1 MAKFLTIYFN
11 ILESLLHQIK
21 GKRLFLRDFKK
32 TALILK
38 DQKIDYTH
46 LINHVN
52 SFSTL
57 LPNNNL
63 SKVAIFSENRFEW
76 VYAFYSV
83 WIKKAIAVPI
93 DFMSSAEDVA
103 FILNDCKPEV
113 IFYSNGTKEVCEKA
127 IGQLNHKI
135 EKINLDEIKIE
146 ESNVNATFPDPDPNE
161 TAVIIYTS
169 GTTGSPKGVML
180 SYDNLLVNIEAVTN
194 DVNIYKE
201 EDKVMVL
208 LPLHHIFP
216 LMGTMVIPLSVGG
229 TIVFSPSMASEDIMT
244 TLQHGITIIIGV
256 PRLYNLIRKGI
267 RDKINKSGIAKLLFR
282 IAEKKNSLTFS
293 RKIFGSVQRK
303 FGGKIKYMVCGGA
316 ALDKDVCK
324 DYMTLGFEILEG
336 FGMTECA
343 PMITFTRPGRVLP
356 GSAGEPLKTNEVKV
370 IDGEIVNRGRNVMQG
385 YYNRPEETA
394 AILKDGW
401 LYTGDL
407 GHLENNRIFITG
419 RKKEIIVLSNGKNI
433 NPEEI
438 ENKIQSMTDVI
449 TEIGVFEKQ
458 DMLHAVIYPDYQK
471 AKQLGIDDVEEMI
484 KWQVI
489 DKYNQSV
496 TPYKKVMKF
505 SLVKEPLPRTRLLKL
520 KRFLL
525 PQLEQISK
533 EKLENVTEPTFQ
545 EYTLLKEF
553 LQQQKETT
561 IHPSDHLEI
570 DLGLD
575 SLDKVNLGVYLESN
589 FGVKLSEAELVGFS
603 NVVKLAENIRDK
615 KTKLSVE
622 AIDWGKIFREK
633 LDLDLPKSWFTHNI
647 MKNGAKVFLKL
658 YFRIK
663 GEGLENLPEGP
674 FILAP
679 NHQSFFDGLFVA
691 VFLKNK
697 LMKQTYFYAKEKHVK
712 NSFLKLLAAKNNV
725 IVMDLS
731 DLKTSLQKMAEVL
744 KRGKNI
750 IIFPEGTRTQT
761 GEIGDFK
768 KTFAI
773 LSRELNVPIVPVAIS
788 GAYDALPRGT
798 HFPKPWKKIN
808 VNFLKPILPENHSYD
823 SLKDIVQSKVTEQLK
838 K

>member
-1 MAKFLTIYFN
+1 M
-11 ILESLLHQIK
+11 
-21 GKRLFLRDFKK
+21 
-32 TALILK
+32 ILK
-38 DQKIDYTH
+38 DQKIEYNQ
-46 LINHVN
+46 LIKNIN

-57 LPNNNL
+57 LPTANL
-63 SKVAIFSENRFEW
+63 TKVAIFSENRFEW

-83 WIKKAIAVPI
+83 WMKKAIAVPI
-93 DFMSSAEDVA
+93 DYLSSVEDVA

-113 IFYSNGTKEVCEKA
+113 IFYSNQTKEICEKA
-127 IGQLNHKI
+127 VEQLNHKI

-146 ESNVNATFPDPDPNE
+146 ESKVNSTFPEPNPND

-180 SYDNLLVNIEAVTN
+180 SYDNLLVNIEAVTT
-194 DVNIYKE
+194 DVNIYTN
-201 EDKVMVL
+201 DDRVMVL

-216 LMGTMVIPLSVGG
+216 LMGTLIIPLSVGG
-229 TIVFSPSMASEDIMT
+229 TIVFSPSMASEDIMA
-244 TLQHGITIIIGV
+244 TLQHGITVIIGV

-267 RDKINKSGIAKLLFR
+267 RDKINKSGIAKLLFK
-282 IAEKKNSLTFS
+282 IAEKKNSLSFS
-293 RKIFGSVQRK
+293 RKIFGSVQKK
-303 FGGKIKYMVCGGA
+303 FGGKIKYMVSGGA
-316 ALDKDVCK
+316 ALDKEVAK
-324 DYMTLGFEILEG
+324 DYLTLGFEILEG

-343 PMITFTRPGRVLP
+343 PMITFTHPGNVLP
-356 GSAGEPLKTNEVKV
+356 GSAGQPLKTNEVKI
-370 IDGEIVNRGRNVMQG
+370 IDGEIVNQGRNVMQG

-407 GHLENNRIFITG
+407 GYLDDNNRIFITG

-438 ENKIQSMTDVI
+438 ENKILSMSEVI
-449 TEIGVFEKQ
+449 TEIGVFEKA
-458 DMLHAVIYPDYQK
+458 DMLHAVIYSDYQK
-471 AKQLGIDDVEEMI
+471 AKQLGIDNVEEML

-489 DKYNQSV
+489 DKYNQTV

-505 SLVKEPLPRTRLLKL
+505 SLIKESLPRTRLLKL

-525 PQLEQISK
+525 PKLEIISK
-533 EKLENVTEPTFQ
+533 EKSEAMTEPEFQ
-545 EYTLLKEF
+545 EYALIKDF

-561 IHPSDHLEI
+561 VHPSDHLEI
-570 DLGLD
+570 DLALD

-589 FGVKLSEAELVGFS
+589 FGVKLTDAELVGFP
-603 NVVKLAENIRDK
+603 NIVKLAENIRDK

-622 AIDWGKIFREK
+622 AIDWNKIFKEH
-633 LDLDLPKSWFTHNI
+633 LDLELPKSWFTHNL

-658 YFRIK
+658 YFRLK
-663 GEGLENLPEGP
+663 GEGLENIPDGP

-712 NSFLKLLAAKNNV
+712 NKLLKFTAAKSNV
-725 IVMDLS
+725 IVMDLT

-798 HFPKPWKKIN
+798 HFPRPWKKIS
-808 VNFLKPILPENHSYD
+808 VKFLKPIMPENHSYD
-823 SLKDIVQSKVTEQLK
+823 SLKNAVFEKVEAQLNRK
-838 K
+838 

>member
-1 MAKFLTIYFN
+1 M
-11 ILESLLHQIK
+11 
-21 GKRLFLRDFKK
+21 
-32 TALILK
+32 ILK
-38 DQKIDYTH
+38 DQKIDYNH
-46 LINHVN
+46 LINNVN
-52 SFSTL
+52 AFSKL
-57 LPNNNL
+57 FAFENL

-83 WIKKAIAVPI
+83 WTKKAVAVPI
-93 DFMSSAEDVA
+93 DFMSSAEDVS
-103 FILNDCKPEV
+103 FILNDCRPEV
-113 IFYSNGTKEVCEKA
+113 IFYSNGTKEVCENA
-127 IGQLNHKI
+127 TGQLNYQI
-135 EKINLDEIKIE
+135 VKINLDEIKIK
-146 ESNVNATFPDPDPNE
+146 ESNDNAAFPEPDPNE

-169 GTTGSPKGVML
+169 GTTGLPKGVML
-180 SYDNLLVNIEAVTN
+180 SYDNLLVNIEAVTS
-194 DVNIYKE
+194 DVNIYTKE
-201 EDKVMVL
+201 DRVMIL

-216 LMGTMVIPLSVGG
+216 LVGTMVAPLSVGG
-229 TIVFSPSMASEDIMT
+229 TIVFSPSMASEDIMA

-267 RDKINKSGIAKLLFR
+267 RDKINKSGMAKLLFR

-303 FGGKIKYMVCGGA
+303 FGGKIKYMVSGGA
-316 ALDKDVCK
+316 ALDKEVAK
-324 DYMTLGFEILEG
+324 DYLTLGFEILEG

-343 PMITFTRPGRVLP
+343 PMITFTRPGKVLP
-356 GSAGEPLKTNEVKV
+356 GSAGQPLKTNEVKV

-385 YYNRPEETA
+385 YYNRPEETS
-394 AILKDGW
+394 AILKDDW

-407 GHLENNRIFITG
+407 GYLDDDNRIFITG

-438 ENKIQSMTDVI
+438 ENKIIKLTEVI
-449 TEIGVFEKQ
+449 TEIGVFEKS

-471 AKQLGIDDVEEMI
+471 AKLLGIENVEEML

-525 PQLEQISK
+525 PQLELISK
-533 EKLENVTEPTFQ
+533 EKLESIIEPAFQ
-545 EYTLLKEF
+545 EYTLIKEF

-561 IHPSDHLEI
+561 VHPSDHLEI
-570 DLGLD
+570 DLALD

-589 FGVKLSEAELVGFS
+589 FGVKLTEPELIGFP

-622 AIDWGKIFREK
+622 AIDWGKIFKEQ

-658 YFRIK
+658 YFRLK
-663 GEGLENLPEGP
+663 GEGLENLPEAP

-697 LMKQTYFYAKEKHVK
+697 LMKQTFFYAKEKHVK
-712 NSFLKLLAAKNNV
+712 NKLLKFIAAKNNV
-725 IVMDLS
+725 IVMDLT

-744 KRGKNI
+744 KRGRNI
-750 IIFPEGTRTQT
+750 IIFPEGTRTQN
-761 GEIGDFK
+761 GKIGDFK

-773 LSRELNVPIVPVAIS
+773 LSRELNVPVVPVAID
-788 GAYDALPRGT
+788 GAYDAFPRGT
-798 HFPKPWKKIN
+798 VFPKPWKKIN
-808 VNFLKPILPENHSYD
+808 VKFLKPIMPENHSYD
-823 SLKDIVQSKVTEQLK
+823 SFKGNCAN
-838 K
+838 

>member
-1 MAKFLTIYFN
+1 MFLKDHN
-11 ILESLLHQIK
+11 
-21 GKRLFLRDFKK
+21 K
-32 TALILK
+32 TAMILK
-38 DQKIDYTH
+38 DQKVDYNE
-46 LINHVN
+46 LISKVN
-52 SFSTL
+52 SYSNL
-57 LPNNNL
+57 LPDKNL
-63 SKVAIFSENRFEW
+63 SKAAIFCENRFEW

-83 WIKKAIAVPI
+83 WMKQAVAVPI
-93 DFMSSAEDVA
+93 DFMSSADDVA

-113 IFYSNGTKEVCEKA
+113 IYYSNGTKEVLEKA
-127 IGQLNHKI
+127 IELLNHNI
-135 EKINLDEIKIE
+135 QKINLDEVKIKD
-146 ESNVNATFPDPDPNE
+146 SNNTVLFPEPDPNQ

-194 DVNIYKE
+194 DVNIYTS
-201 EDKVMVL
+201 EDRLMVL

-216 LMGTMVIPLSVGG
+216 LMGTMIIPLSVGG
-229 TIVFSPSMASEDIMT
+229 TIVFSPSMASEDIMA
-244 TLQHGITIIIGV
+244 TLQQGITIIIGV

-267 RDKINKSGIAKLLFR
+267 RDKINKSGVARLLFR

-303 FGGKIKYMVCGGA
+303 FGGKIKYMVSGGA
-316 ALDKDVCK
+316 ALDKDVAK
-324 DYMTLGFEILEG
+324 DYLTLGFEILEG

-343 PMITFTRPGRVLP
+343 PMITFTRPGKVLP
-356 GSAGEPLKTNEVKV
+356 GSAGQPLKVNEVKV

-385 YYNRPEETA
+385 YYNRPEETN

-407 GHLENNRIFITG
+407 GYLDEEDRIFITG

-438 ENKIQSMTDVI
+438 ENKILSMTEVI
-449 TEIGVFEKQ
+449 TEIGVFEKA

-471 AKQLGIDDVEEMI
+471 AKQLGIDNVEEMI
-484 KWQVI
+484 KWEVI
-489 DKYNQSV
+489 DRYNQSV

-505 SLVKEPLPRTRLLKL
+505 SLTKEPLPRTRLLKL

-533 EKLENVTEPTFQ
+533 EKVESITEPNFQ
-545 EYTLLKEF
+545 EYILIKEF

-561 IHPSDHLEI
+561 VHPSDHLEI

-589 FGVKLSEAELVGFS
+589 FGIKYTEADLVGFS
-603 NVVKLAENIRDK
+603 NVVKLAENVKDK

-622 AIDWGKIFREK
+622 AIDWGKIFKEQ
-633 LDLDLPKSWFTHNI
+633 LDLDLPKSWFTYNV

-658 YFRIK
+658 YFRLK
-663 GEGLENLPEGP
+663 GEGLENIPDGP

-697 LMKQTYFYAKEKHVK
+697 LMKQTYFYAKEKHIKNKLVK
-712 NSFLKLLAAKNNV
+712 FVANKHNV

-750 IIFPEGTRTQT
+750 IIFPEGTRTLS
-761 GEIGDFK
+761 GELGDFK

-773 LSRELNVPIVPVAIS
+773 LSRELNVPIVPVAIN

-808 VNFLKPILPENHSYD
+808 VKFLKPVMPENHTYD
-823 SLKDIVQSKVTEQLK
+823 SLKEIVQTKVSEQLNIK
-838 K
+838 

>member
-1 MAKFLTIYFN
+1 MFLKDHNKI
-11 ILESLLHQIK
+11 
-21 GKRLFLRDFKK
+21 
-32 TALILK
+32 AMILK
-38 DQKIDYTH
+38 DQKINYAQ
-46 LINHVN
+46 LIKNVN
-52 SFSTL
+52 SYSSL
-57 LPNNNL
+57 LPSENL

-76 VYAFYSV
+76 VYSFYATLL
-83 WIKKAIAVPI
+83 KKAVAVPI
-93 DFMSSAEDVA
+93 DYLSSAHDVA

-127 IGQLNHKI
+127 IVQLNHKI

-146 ESNVNATFPDPDPNE
+146 ESKVDATFPEPDPNK

-180 SYDNLLVNIEAVTN
+180 SYDNLLVNIEAVTT
-194 DVNIYKE
+194 DVNVYTS
-201 EDKVMVL
+201 DDLVMVL

-216 LMGTMVIPLSVGG
+216 LMGTLVIPLSIGG
-229 TIVFSPSMASEDIMT
+229 TIAFSPSMASEDIMA

-267 RDKINKSGIAKLLFR
+267 KDKIDKSAIAKLLFR
-282 IAEKKNSLTFS
+282 IAEKKNSLSFS
-293 RKIFGSVQRK
+293 RKIFGSVQKK
-303 FGGKIKYMVCGGA
+303 FGGHIKYMVSGGA
-316 ALDKDVCK
+316 ALDKEVAK
-324 DYMTLGFEILEG
+324 DYLTLGFEILEG

-343 PMITFTRPGRVLP
+343 PMITFTRPGKVLP
-356 GSAGEPLKTNEVKV
+356 GSAGQPLKTNEVKIV
-370 IDGEIVNRGRNVMQG
+370 DGEIMNRGRNVMQG

-407 GHLENNRIFITG
+407 GYLDDDNRIFITG

-438 ENKIQSMTDVI
+438 ENKIQSMTEVI

-471 AKQLGIDDVEEMI
+471 AKELGIENVEEMI

-505 SLVKEPLPRTRLLKL
+505 SLIKEPLPRTRLLKL
-520 KRFLL
+520 KRFLF
-525 PQLEQISK
+525 PKLEMISK
-533 EKLENVTEPTFQ
+533 EKLESIVEPDFQ
-545 EYTLLKEF
+545 EYILIKDFLK
-553 LQQQKETT
+553 QQKEMT

-589 FGVKLSEAELVGFS
+589 FGVKLTEAELVGFP
-603 NVVKLAENIRDK
+603 NIVELAENIRDR

-622 AIDWGKIFREK
+622 AIDWGKIFKEH
-633 LDLDLPKSWFTHNI
+633 LDLDLPKSWVTHNI
-647 MKNGAKVFLKL
+647 MKNIAKVFLKL
-658 YFRIK
+658 YFRLK
-663 GEGLENLPEGP
+663 GEGLENLPDGP

-712 NSFLKLLAAKNNV
+712 NKFLKLVAAKSNV
-725 IVMDLS
+725 IVMDLT

-798 HFPKPWKKIN
+798 HFPKPWTKIN
-808 VNFLKPILPENHSYD
+808 VKFLKPVFPENLSYD
-823 SLKDIVQSKVTEQLK
+823 SIKDIVQRKVSEQLK
-838 K
+838 KK

>member
-1 MAKFLTIYFN
+1 MFLKDHN
-11 ILESLLHQIK
+11 
-21 GKRLFLRDFKK
+21 K
-32 TALILK
+32 TAMILK
-38 DQKIDYTH
+38 DQKVDYNE
-46 LINHVN
+46 LISKVN
-52 SFSTL
+52 SYSNL
-57 LPNNNL
+57 LPDKNL
-63 SKVAIFSENRFEW
+63 SKAAIFCENRFEW

-83 WIKKAIAVPI
+83 WMKQAVAVPI
-93 DFMSSAEDVA
+93 DFMSSADDVA

-113 IFYSNGTKEVCEKA
+113 IYYSNGTKEVLEKA
-127 IGQLNHKI
+127 IELLNHNI
-135 EKINLDEIKIE
+135 QKINLDEVKIKD
-146 ESNVNATFPDPDPNE
+146 SNNTVLFPEPDPNQ

-194 DVNIYKE
+194 DVNIYTS
-201 EDKVMVL
+201 EDRLMVL

-216 LMGTMVIPLSVGG
+216 LMGTMIIPLSVGG
-229 TIVFSPSMASEDIMT
+229 TIVFSPSMASEDIMA
-244 TLQHGITIIIGV
+244 TLQQGITIIIGV

-267 RDKINKSGIAKLLFR
+267 RDKINKSGVARLLFR

-303 FGGKIKYMVCGGA
+303 FGGKIKYMVSGGA
-316 ALDKDVCK
+316 ALDKEVAK
-324 DYMTLGFEILEG
+324 DYLTLGFEILEG

-343 PMITFTRPGRVLP
+343 PMITFTRPGKVMP
-356 GSAGEPLKTNEVKV
+356 GSAGQPLKVNEVKV

-407 GHLENNRIFITG
+407 GYLDEEDRIFITG

-438 ENKIQSMTDVI
+438 ENKILSMTEVI
-449 TEIGVFEKQ
+449 TEIGVFEKA

-471 AKQLGIDDVEEMI
+471 AKQLGIDNVEEMI
-484 KWQVI
+484 KWEVI
-489 DKYNQSV
+489 DRYNQSV

-505 SLVKEPLPRTRLLKL
+505 SLTKEPLPRTRLLKL

-533 EKLENVTEPTFQ
+533 EKVESITEPNFQ
-545 EYTLLKEF
+545 EYILIKEF

-561 IHPSDHLEI
+561 VHPSDHLEI

-589 FGVKLSEAELVGFS
+589 FGVKYTEADLVGFS
-603 NVVKLAENIRDK
+603 NVVKLAENVKDK

-622 AIDWGKIFREK
+622 AIDWGKIFKEQ
-633 LDLDLPKSWFTHNI
+633 LDLDLPKSWFTYNV

-658 YFRIK
+658 YFRLK
-663 GEGLENLPEGP
+663 GEGLENIPDGP

-697 LMKQTYFYAKEKHVK
+697 LMKQTYFYAKEKHIKNKLVK
-712 NSFLKLLAAKNNV
+712 FVANKHNV

-750 IIFPEGTRTQT
+750 IIFPEGTRTLS
-761 GEIGDFK
+761 GELGDFK

-773 LSRELNVPIVPVAIS
+773 LSRELNVPIVPVAIN

-808 VNFLKPILPENHSYD
+808 VKFLKPVMPENHTYD
-823 SLKDIVQSKVTEQLK
+823 SLKEIVQTKVSEQLNIK
-838 K
+838 

>member
-1 MAKFLTIYFN
+1 MIF
-11 ILESLLHQIK
+11 
-21 GKRLFLRDFKK
+21 
-32 TALILK
+32 K
-38 DQKIDYTH
+38 DQKIDYNQ
-46 LINHVN
+46 LINKVN

-57 LPNNNL
+57 LPSDNL

-76 VYAFYSV
+76 VYTFYSV

-113 IFYSNGTKEVCEKA
+113 IVYSNTTKDVCEKA
-127 IGQLNHKI
+127 IEQLNHKI

-146 ESNVNATFPDPDPNE
+146 GSNTSATFPEPNPNE

-169 GTTGSPKGVML
+169 GTTGLPKGVML
-180 SYDNLLVNIEAVTN
+180 SYDNLLVNIEAVST
-194 DVNIYKE
+194 DVNIYTSN
-201 EDKVMVL
+201 DRVMIL

-216 LMGTMVIPLSVGG
+216 LMGTLIIPLSVGG
-229 TIVFSPSMASEDIMT
+229 TIVFSPSMASEDIMA
-244 TLQHGITIIIGV
+244 TLQQEITIIIGV

-267 RDKINKSGIAKLLFR
+267 REKINKSGLAKLLFK
-282 IAEKKNSLTFS
+282 IAQKINSLSFS

-303 FGGKIKYMVCGGA
+303 FGGKIKYMVSGGA
-316 ALDKDVCK
+316 ALDKEVAK
-324 DYMTLGFEILEG
+324 DYLTLGFEILEG

-401 LYTGDL
+401 LYSGDL
-407 GHLENNRIFITG
+407 GYLDDDNRIFITG

-438 ENKIQSMTDVI
+438 ENKILSMSDVI
-449 TEIGVFEKQ
+449 TEIGVFEKS

-471 AKQLGIDDVEEMI
+471 AKQLGIENVEEML

-505 SLVKEPLPRTRLLKL
+505 SLIKEPLPRTRLLKL

-525 PQLEQISK
+525 PQLEKVAK
-533 EKLENVTEPTFQ
+533 EKLESITEPTFQ
-545 EYTLLKEF
+545 EYSLIKEF
-553 LQQQKETT
+553 LQQQKEITV
-561 IHPSDHLEI
+561 HPSDHLEI
-570 DLGLD
+570 DLALD

-589 FGVKLSEAELVGFS
+589 FGVKLTEAELVGYP
-603 NVVKLAENIRDK
+603 NIVKLAEIIRDK

-622 AIDWGKIFREK
+622 AIDWSKIFKER
-633 LDLDLPKSWFTHNI
+633 LDLELPKSWFTHNI
-647 MKNGAKVFLKL
+647 MKNAAKLFLKI
-658 YFRIK
+658 YFRLK
-663 GEGLENLPEGP
+663 GEGLENIPEAP

-697 LMKQTYFYAKEKHVK
+697 LMKQTFFYAKEKHVK
-712 NSFLKLLAAKNNV
+712 NKLLKFVAAKSNV
-725 IVMDLS
+725 IVMDLT

-744 KRGKNI
+744 KRGRNI
-750 IIFPEGTRTQT
+750 IIFPEGTRTQN

-773 LSRELNVPIVPVAIS
+773 LSRELNVPVVPVAIN
-788 GAYDALPRGT
+788 GAYDAFPRGT
-798 HFPKPWKKIN
+798 FFPKPWKKIN
-808 VNFLKPILPENHSYD
+808 IKFLKPIMPENHSYD
-823 SLKDIVQSKVTEQLK
+823 SLKEIVQSKVSEQLK
-838 K
+838 KIISSQ

>member
-1 MAKFLTIYFN
+1 M
-11 ILESLLHQIK
+11 
-21 GKRLFLRDFKK
+21 
-32 TALILK
+32 ILK
-38 DQKIDYTH
+38 DQKIEYNQ
-46 LINHVN
+46 LIKNIN

-57 LPNNNL
+57 LPTANL
-63 SKVAIFSENRFEW
+63 TKVAIFSENRFEW

-83 WIKKAIAVPI
+83 WMKKAIAVPI
-93 DFMSSAEDVA
+93 DYLSSVEDVA

-113 IFYSNGTKEVCEKA
+113 IFYSNQTKEICEKA
-127 IGQLNHKI
+127 VEQLNHKI

-146 ESNVNATFPDPDPNE
+146 ESKVNSTFPEPNPND

-180 SYDNLLVNIEAVTN
+180 SYDNLLVNIEAVTT
-194 DVNIYKE
+194 DVNIYTN
-201 EDKVMVL
+201 DDRVMVL

-216 LMGTMVIPLSVGG
+216 LMGTLIIPLSVGG
-229 TIVFSPSMASEDIMT
+229 TIVFSPSMASEDIMA
-244 TLQHGITIIIGV
+244 TLQHGITVIIGV

-267 RDKINKSGIAKLLFR
+267 RDKINKSGIAKLLFK
-282 IAEKKNSLTFS
+282 IAEKKNSLSFS
-293 RKIFGSVQRK
+293 RKIFGSVQKK
-303 FGGKIKYMVCGGA
+303 FGGKIKYMVSGGA
-316 ALDKDVCK
+316 ALDKEVAK
-324 DYMTLGFEILEG
+324 DYLTLGFEILEG

-343 PMITFTRPGRVLP
+343 PMITFTHPGNVLP
-356 GSAGEPLKTNEVKV
+356 GSAGQPLKTNEVKI
-370 IDGEIVNRGRNVMQG
+370 IDGEIVNQGRNVMQG

-407 GHLENNRIFITG
+407 GYLDDDNRIFITG

-438 ENKIQSMTDVI
+438 ENKILSMSEVI
-449 TEIGVFEKQ
+449 TEIGVFEKA
-458 DMLHAVIYPDYQK
+458 DMLHAVIYSDYQK
-471 AKQLGIDDVEEMI
+471 AKQLGIDNVEEML

-489 DKYNQSV
+489 DKYNQTV

-505 SLVKEPLPRTRLLKL
+505 SLIKESLPRTRLLKL

-525 PQLEQISK
+525 PKLEIISK
-533 EKLENVTEPTFQ
+533 EKSEAMTEPEFQ
-545 EYTLLKEF
+545 EYALIKDF

-561 IHPSDHLEI
+561 VHPSDHLEI
-570 DLGLD
+570 DLALD

-589 FGVKLSEAELVGFS
+589 FGVKLTEAELVGFP
-603 NVVKLAENIRDK
+603 NIVKLAENIRDK

-622 AIDWGKIFREK
+622 AIDWNKIFKEH
-633 LDLDLPKSWFTHNI
+633 LDLELPKSWFTHNL

-658 YFRIK
+658 YFRLK
-663 GEGLENLPEGP
+663 GEGLENIPDGP

-712 NSFLKLLAAKNNV
+712 NKLLKFTAAKSNV
-725 IVMDLS
+725 IVMDLT

-798 HFPKPWKKIN
+798 HFPRPWKKIS
-808 VNFLKPILPENHSYD
+808 VKFLKPIMPENHSYD
-823 SLKDIVQSKVTEQLK
+823 SLKNAVFEKVEAQLNRK
-838 K
+838 

>member
-1 MAKFLTIYFN
+1 M
-11 ILESLLHQIK
+11 
-21 GKRLFLRDFKK
+21 
-32 TALILK
+32 ILK
-38 DQKIDYTH
+38 DQEIDYKQ
-46 LINHVN
+46 LLKKIN

-57 LPNNNL
+57 LPSENL

-76 VYAFYSV
+76 VYAFYST
-83 WIKKAIAVPI
+83 WMKKAVAVPI
-93 DFMSSAEDVA
+93 DFMSSAEDVT

-113 IFYSNGTKEVCEKA
+113 IFFTNTTKEVCEKSL
-127 IGQLNHKI
+127 QNLNHKI
-135 EKINLDEIKIE
+135 KKINLDEIKIDN
-146 ESNVNATFPDPDPNE
+146 SDINNSLPSPDPNG

-169 GTTGSPKGVML
+169 GTTGAPKGVML
-180 SYDNLLVNIEAVTN
+180 SYDNLLVNIEAVTT
-194 DVNIYKE
+194 DVEIFKKE
-201 EDKVMVL
+201 DRVMIL

-216 LMGTMVIPLSVGG
+216 LVGTMVAPLSVGG
-229 TIVFSPSMASEDIMT
+229 TVVFSPSMASEDIMA

-267 RDKINKSGIAKLLFR
+267 KDKINKSGIAKFLFKL
-282 IAEKKNSLTFS
+282 AEKKNSLSFS
-293 RKIFGSVQRK
+293 RKVFGSVQRK
-303 FGGKIKYMVCGGA
+303 FGGKVKYMVCGGA
-316 ALDKDVCK
+316 AFDKEVCK
-324 DYMTLGFEILEG
+324 DYLTLGFEVLEG

-343 PMITFTRPGRVLP
+343 PMITFTRPGKVLP
-356 GSAGEPLKTNEVKV
+356 GSAGQPLKTNEVKV

-407 GHLENNRIFITG
+407 GHLDDDNRIFITG

-438 ENKIQSMTDVI
+438 ENKILKMTEVI
-449 TEIGVFEKQ
+449 TEIGVFEKS

-471 AKQLGIDDVEEMI
+471 AKQLGIENVEEML
-484 KWQVI
+484 KWDVI
-489 DKYNQSV
+489 DKYNQTV

-505 SLVKEPLPRTRLLKL
+505 SLTKEPLPRTRLLKL

-525 PQLEQISK
+525 PKLEMISK
-533 EKLENVTEPTFQ
+533 EKLESIAEPAFQ

-553 LQQQKETT
+553 LQQQKDITV
-561 IHPSDHLEI
+561 HPSDHLEI

-589 FGVKLSEAELVGFS
+589 FGIKLSEAELVAFP
-603 NVVKLAENIRDK
+603 NIIKLAENIRDK

-622 AIDWGKIFREK
+622 AIDWGQIFKEQ
-633 LDLDLPKSWFTHNI
+633 LDLDLPKSWFTHNF
-647 MKNGAKVFLKL
+647 MKNGAKIFLKI
-658 YFRIK
+658 YFRLK
-663 GEGLENLPEGP
+663 GEGLENIPNGP

-712 NSFLKLLAAKNNV
+712 NKILKFAAAKNNV
-725 IVMDLS
+725 IVMDLT

-750 IIFPEGTRTQT
+750 IIFPEGTRTQS
-761 GEIGDFK
+761 GKIGDFK

-773 LSRELNVPIVPVAIS
+773 LSRELNVPIVPVAIN
-788 GAYDALPRGT
+788 GAYDALPRGS

-808 VNFLKPILPENHSYD
+808 VKFLKPILPENHSYD
-823 SLKDIVQSKVTEQLK
+823 SLTDAVQTKVAEELILK
-838 K
+838 EDNDVKKIIY

>member
-1 MAKFLTIYFN
+1 M
-11 ILESLLHQIK
+11 
-21 GKRLFLRDFKK
+21 LF
-32 TALILK
+32 K
-38 DQKIDYTH
+38 DQKIDYDQ
-46 LINHVN
+46 LIRKIN

-57 LPNNNL
+57 LPSGNL

-76 VYAFYSV
+76 VYTFYSV

-93 DFMSSAEDVA
+93 DFMSSSEDVA

-113 IFYSNGTKEVCEKA
+113 ILYSNTTKDVCEKA
-127 IGQLNHKI
+127 FEQLNYKI
-135 EKINLDEIKIE
+135 EKINLDEIKLE
-146 ESNVNATFPDPDPNE
+146 ESNTSATFPDPNPNE

-180 SYDNLLVNIEAVTN
+180 SYDNLLVNIEAVTT
-194 DVNIYKE
+194 DVNVYTN
-201 EDKVMVL
+201 DDRVMIL

-216 LMGTMVIPLSVGG
+216 LMGTLIIPLSVGA
-229 TIVFSPSMASEDIMT
+229 TVVFSPSMASEDIMA

-267 RDKINKSGIAKLLFR
+267 RDKINKSGIAKLLFKL
-282 IAEKKNSLTFS
+282 AQKKNSLNFS
-293 RKIFGSVQRK
+293 RKIFGSVQQK
-303 FGGKIKYMVCGGA
+303 FGGKIKYMVSGGA
-316 ALDKDVCK
+316 ALDKEVAK
-324 DYMTLGFEILEG
+324 DYLTLGFEILEG

-407 GHLENNRIFITG
+407 GYLDDDNRIFITG

-438 ENKIQSMTDVI
+438 ENKILSMNDVI
-449 TEIGVFEKQ
+449 TEIGVFEKS

-471 AKQLGIDDVEEMI
+471 AKQLGIDNVEEML

-489 DKYNQSV
+489 DKYNQTV

-525 PQLEQISK
+525 PQLEMIAK
-533 EKLENVTEPTFQ
+533 EKLESITEPTFQ
-545 EYTLLKEF
+545 EYTLIKEF
-553 LQQQKETT
+553 LQQQKEITV
-561 IHPSDHLEI
+561 HPSDHLEI
-570 DLGLD
+570 DLALD
-575 SLDKVNLGVYLESN
+575 SLDKVNLGVYLETN
-589 FGVKLSEAELVGFS
+589 FGVKLTEAELVGFP

-622 AIDWGKIFREK
+622 AIDWGKIFKEK
-633 LDLDLPKSWFTHNI
+633 LDLNLPKSWFTHNI
-647 MKNGAKVFLKL
+647 IKNGAKVFLKL

-725 IVMDLS
+725 IVMDLT

-744 KRGKNI
+744 KRGRNI
-750 IIFPEGTRTQT
+750 IIFPEGTRTQN
-761 GEIGDFK
+761 GDIGDFK

-773 LSRELNVPIVPVAIS
+773 LSRELNVPIVPVAIN
-788 GAYDALPRGT
+788 GAYDAFPRGT
-798 HFPKPWKKIN
+798 VFPRPWKKIN

-823 SLKDIVQSKVTEQLK
+823 SLKDIVQSKVSEQLIK

>member
-1 MAKFLTIYFN
+1 MAKYLTIYFD
-11 ILESLLHQIK
+11 ILELLLHQIK
-21 GKRLFLRDFKK
+21 GKRLFLKDYKK
-32 TALILK
+32 TALILQ

-46 LINHVN
+46 LINQVN

-63 SKVAIFSENRFEW
+63 SKVAIFAENRFEW

-83 WIKKAIAVPI
+83 WMKKAVAVPI
-93 DFMSSAEDVA
+93 DFMSSAEDVS

-113 IFYSNGTKEVCEKA
+113 IFYSNGTKEICEKA
-127 IGQLNHKI
+127 ISQLHHKI

-146 ESNVNATFPDPDPNE
+146 ESKVNATFPEANPNE

-180 SYDNLLVNIEAVTN
+180 SYDNLLVNIEAVTT
-194 DVNIYKE
+194 DVNVYKE

-229 TIVFSPSMASEDIMT
+229 TIVFSPSMASEDIMA
-244 TLQHGITIIIGV
+244 TLQHSITIIIGV

-303 FGGKIKYMVCGGA
+303 FGGKIKYMVSGGA
-316 ALDKDVCK
+316 ALDKEVAK
-324 DYMTLGFEILEG
+324 DYLTLGFEILEG

-505 SLVKEPLPRTRLLKL
+505 SLIKEPLPRTRLLKL

-589 FGVKLSEAELVGFS
+589 FGVKLSEAELVGFP

-622 AIDWGKIFREK
+622 AIDWGKIFKEK

-663 GEGLENLPEGP
+663 GEGLENLPKGP

-712 NSFLKLLAAKNNV
+712 NSFLKLLGLVLDYLNGL
-725 IVMDLS
+725 IVFRFGEFLH
-731 DLKTSLQKMAEVL
+731 LQL
-744 KRGKNI
+744 
-750 IIFPEGTRTQT
+750 F
-761 GEIGDFK
+761 IG
-768 KTFAI
+768 
-773 LSRELNVPIVPVAIS
+773 L
-788 GAYDALPRGT
+788 
-798 HFPKPWKKIN
+798 
-808 VNFLKPILPENHSYD
+808 
-823 SLKDIVQSKVTEQLK
+823 
-838 K
+838 

>member
-1 MAKFLTIYFN
+1 MFLKD
-11 ILESLLHQIK
+11 H
-21 GKRLFLRDFKK
+21 KK
-32 TALILK
+32 TAMILK
-38 DQKIDYTH
+38 DQKVDYSQ
-46 LINHVN
+46 LINNVN
-52 SFSTL
+52 YFSQL
-57 LPNNNL
+57 LPATNL
-63 SKVAIFSENRFEW
+63 SKVSIFSENRFEW

-83 WIKKAIAVPI
+83 WMKKAVAVPI

-127 IGQLNHKI
+127 IAQLNHKI

-146 ESNVNATFPDPDPNE
+146 VSNTNSTFPESNPNN

-180 SYDNLLVNIEAVTN
+180 SYDNLLVNIEAVTT
-194 DVNIYKE
+194 DVNIYTS
-201 EDKVMVL
+201 EDRVMVL

-216 LMGTMVIPLSVGG
+216 LMGTMIIPLGVGG
-229 TIVFSPSMASEDIMT
+229 TIVLSPSMASEDIMA

-303 FGGKIKYMVCGGA
+303 FGGKIKYMVSGGA
-316 ALDKDVCK
+316 ALDKEVCK
-324 DYMTLGFEILEG
+324 DYLTLGFEVLEG

-343 PMITFTRPGRVLP
+343 PMITFTRPGKVLP
-356 GSAGEPLKTNEVKV
+356 GSAGQPLKTNEVKV
-370 IDGEIVNRGRNVMQG
+370 IDGEIINRGRNVMQG

-407 GHLENNRIFITG
+407 GYLDDDNRIFITG

-438 ENKIQSMTDVI
+438 ENKIQGMTEVI
-449 TEIGVFEKQ
+449 TEIGVFEKA

-471 AKQLGIDDVEEMI
+471 AKQLGIENVEEMI

-505 SLVKEPLPRTRLLKL
+505 SLIKEPLPRTRLLKL

-525 PQLEQISK
+525 PTLEQISK
-533 EKLENVTEPTFQ
+533 ERLESIAEPTFQ
-545 EYTLLKEF
+545 EYTLIKEF

-589 FGVKLSEAELVGFS
+589 FGVKLTESELVGFP

-622 AIDWGKIFREK
+622 AIDWGKIFKEQ

-658 YFRIK
+658 YFRLK
-663 GEGLENLPEGP
+663 SEGLENLPDGP

-773 LSRELNVPIVPVAIS
+773 LSRELNVPIVPVAIN

-798 HFPKPWKKIN
+798 HFPKPWTKIN
-808 VNFLKPILPENHSYD
+808 VKFLKPILPENHSYD
-823 SLKDIVQSKVTEQLK
+823 SLKEVVQSKVAEQLVRK
-838 K
+838 

>member
-1 MAKFLTIYFN
+1 MFLKDY
-11 ILESLLHQIK
+11 
-21 GKRLFLRDFKK
+21 KK
-32 TALILK
+32 TAMILK
-38 DQKIDYTH
+38 DQKVDYNE
-46 LINHVN
+46 LIQNIN
-52 SFSTL
+52 SISTL
-57 LPNNNL
+57 LPSTNL
-63 SKVAIFSENRFEW
+63 SRIAIFSENRFEW
-76 VYAFYSV
+76 VYAFYSI
-83 WIKKAIAVPI
+83 WMKKAVAVPI
-93 DFMSSAEDVA
+93 DFMSSQEDVA

-113 IFYSNGTKEVCEKA
+113 IFYTNTTKEVCEKSLA
-127 IGQLNHKI
+127 TLNQKI
-135 EKINLDEIKIE
+135 DKINLDEIKIE
-146 ESNVNATFPDPDPNE
+146 TSNAEASFPDPDPNE

-180 SYDNLLVNIEAVTN
+180 SYDNLLVNIEAVTT
-194 DVNIYKE
+194 DVQIFKT
-201 EDKVMVL
+201 EDRVMIL

-216 LMGTMVIPLSVGG
+216 LVGTMIAPLSVGG
-229 TIVFSPSMASEDIMT
+229 TVVFSPSMASEDIMA

-267 RDKINKSGIAKLLFR
+267 KDKINKSGIAKFLFK
-282 IAEKKNSLTFS
+282 IAEKKNSLSFS
-293 RKIFGSVQRK
+293 RKVFGSVQRK

-316 ALDKDVCK
+316 AFDKDVCK
-324 DYMTLGFEILEG
+324 DYLTLGFEVLEG

-343 PMITFTRPGRVLP
+343 PMITFTRPGKVLP
-356 GSAGEPLKTNEVKV
+356 GSAGQPLKTNEVKV

-407 GHLENNRIFITG
+407 GHLDDYNRIFITG

-438 ENKIQSMTDVI
+438 ENKILSYSEII
-449 TEIGVFEKQ
+449 TEIGVFEKS

-471 AKQLGIDDVEEMI
+471 AKQLGIENVEEKL
-484 KWQVI
+484 KWDVI
-489 DKYNQSV
+489 DKYNQTV

-525 PQLEQISK
+525 PKLEMISK
-533 EKLENVTEPTFQ
+533 EKLESIAEPAFQ

-553 LQQQKETT
+553 LQQQKDITV
-561 IHPSDHLEI
+561 HPSDHLEI

-589 FGVKLSEAELVGFS
+589 FGIKLSEAELVAFP
-603 NVVKLAENIRDK
+603 NIIKLAENIRDK

-622 AIDWGKIFREK
+622 AIDWGQIFKEQ
-633 LDLDLPKSWFTHNI
+633 LELDLPKSWFTHNF

-658 YFRIK
+658 YFRLK
-663 GEGLENLPEGP
+663 GEGLENIPNGP

-712 NSFLKLLAAKNNV
+712 NWLLKFAAAKNNV
-725 IVMDLS
+725 IVMDLT

-750 IIFPEGTRTQT
+750 IIFPEGTRTQNGKI
-761 GEIGDFK
+761 GEFK

-773 LSRELNVPIVPVAIS
+773 LSRELNVPIVPVAIN
-788 GAYDALPRGT
+788 GAFDALPRGT

-808 VNFLKPILPENHSYD
+808 VKFLKPILPEDHSYD
-823 SLKDIVQSKVTEQLK
+823 SLTDAVQSKVTEQLNLK
-838 K
+838 

>member
-1 MAKFLTIYFN
+1 MFLKDHN
-11 ILESLLHQIK
+11 
-21 GKRLFLRDFKK
+21 K
-32 TALILK
+32 TAMILK
-38 DQKIDYTH
+38 DQKVDYNE
-46 LINHVN
+46 LISKVN
-52 SFSTL
+52 SYSNL
-57 LPNNNL
+57 LPDKNL
-63 SKVAIFSENRFEW
+63 SKAAIFCENRFEW

-83 WIKKAIAVPI
+83 WMKQAVAVPI
-93 DFMSSAEDVA
+93 DFMSSADDVA

-113 IFYSNGTKEVCEKA
+113 IYYSNGTKEVLEKA
-127 IGQLNHKI
+127 IELLNHNI
-135 EKINLDEIKIE
+135 QKINLDEVKIKD
-146 ESNVNATFPDPDPNE
+146 SNNTVLFPEPDPNQ

-194 DVNIYKE
+194 DVNIYTS
-201 EDKVMVL
+201 EDRLMVL

-216 LMGTMVIPLSVGG
+216 LMGTMIIPLSVGG
-229 TIVFSPSMASEDIMT
+229 TIVFSPSMASEDIMA
-244 TLQHGITIIIGV
+244 TLQQGITIIIGV

-267 RDKINKSGIAKLLFR
+267 RDKINKSGVARLLFR

-303 FGGKIKYMVCGGA
+303 FGGKIKYMVSGGA
-316 ALDKDVCK
+316 ALDKDVAK
-324 DYMTLGFEILEG
+324 DYLTLGFEILEG

-343 PMITFTRPGRVLP
+343 PMITFTRPGKVMP
-356 GSAGEPLKTNEVKV
+356 GSAGQPLKVNEVKV

-407 GHLENNRIFITG
+407 GYLDEEDRIFITG

-438 ENKIQSMTDVI
+438 ENKILSMTEVI
-449 TEIGVFEKQ
+449 TEIGVFEKA

-471 AKQLGIDDVEEMI
+471 AKQLGIDNVEEMI
-484 KWQVI
+484 KWGVI
-489 DKYNQSV
+489 DRYNQSV

-505 SLVKEPLPRTRLLKL
+505 SLTKEPLPRTRLLKL

-533 EKLENVTEPTFQ
+533 EKVESITEPNFQ
-545 EYTLLKEF
+545 EYILIKEF

-561 IHPSDHLEI
+561 VHPSDHLEI

-589 FGVKLSEAELVGFS
+589 FGVKYTEADLVGFS
-603 NVVKLAENIRDK
+603 NVVKLAENVKDK

-622 AIDWGKIFREK
+622 AIDWGKIFKEQ
-633 LDLDLPKSWFTHNI
+633 LDLDLPKSWFTYNV

-658 YFRIK
+658 YFRLK
-663 GEGLENLPEGP
+663 GEGLENIPDGP

-697 LMKQTYFYAKEKHVK
+697 LMKQTYFYAKEKHIKNKLVK
-712 NSFLKLLAAKNNV
+712 FVANKHNV

-750 IIFPEGTRTQT
+750 IIFPEGTRTLS
-761 GEIGDFK
+761 GELGDFK

-773 LSRELNVPIVPVAIS
+773 LSRELNVPIVPVAIN

-808 VNFLKPILPENHSYD
+808 VKFLKPVMPENHTYD
-823 SLKDIVQSKVTEQLK
+823 SLKEIVQTKVSEQLNIK
-838 K
+838 

>member
-1 MAKFLTIYFN
+1 M
-11 ILESLLHQIK
+11 
-21 GKRLFLRDFKK
+21 
-32 TALILK
+32 ILK
-38 DQKIDYTH
+38 DQKIDYNE
-46 LINHVN
+46 LIQKVN

-57 LPNNNL
+57 LPSTNF

-83 WIKKAIAVPI
+83 WMKKAVAVPI
-93 DFMSSAEDVA
+93 DFMSSMEDVA
-103 FILNDCKPEV
+103 FILKDCKPEV
-113 IFYSNGTKEVCEKA
+113 IFYSNTTKEVCEKA
-127 IGQLNHKI
+127 IELLNYKI
-135 EKINLDEIKIE
+135 DKINLDEIKTE
-146 ESNVNATFPDPDPNE
+146 ESNVNSAFPELNPNE

-180 SYDNLLVNIEAVTN
+180 SYDNLLVNIEAVTT
-194 DVNIYKE
+194 DVKIYNI
-201 EDKVMVL
+201 DDRVMIL

-216 LMGTMVIPLSVGG
+216 LVGTMVAPLSVGG
-229 TIVFSPSMASEDIMT
+229 TVVFSPSMASEDIMS

-267 RDKINKSGIAKLLFR
+267 KDKINKSGIAKLLFR
-282 IAEKKNSLTFS
+282 IAEKKNSLSFS
-293 RKIFGSVQRK
+293 RKVFGSVQRK
-303 FGGKIKYMVCGGA
+303 FGGKVKYMVCGGA
-316 ALDKDVCK
+316 ALDKEVCK
-324 DYMTLGFEILEG
+324 DYLTLGFEVLEG

-343 PMITFTRPGRVLP
+343 PMITFTRPGKVLP
-356 GSAGEPLKTNEVKV
+356 GSAGQPLKTNEVNV

-394 AILKDGW
+394 TILQDGW

-407 GHLENNRIFITG
+407 GHLDEGRRIFITG

-449 TEIGVFEKQ
+449 TEIGVFEKS

-471 AKQLGIDDVEEMI
+471 AKELGIENVEEML
-484 KWQVI
+484 KWDVV
-489 DKYNQSV
+489 DKYNQKV

-525 PQLEQISK
+525 PQLEMISK
-533 EKLENVTEPTFQ
+533 EKLESIAEPSFQ
-545 EYTLLKEF
+545 EYALLKEF

-561 IHPSDHLEI
+561 VHPSDHLEI
-570 DLGLD
+570 DLAMD

-589 FGVKLSEAELVGFS
+589 FGVKLTEAELVAFP
-603 NVVKLAENIRDK
+603 NIIKLAENIRDK

-622 AIDWGKIFREK
+622 AIDWGQIFKEQ
-633 LDLDLPKSWFTHNI
+633 LDLELPKSWFTYNF

-658 YFRIK
+658 YFRLK
-663 GEGLENLPEGP
+663 GEGLENLPDAP

-712 NSFLKLLAAKNNV
+712 NNVLKFMAAKNNV
-725 IVMDLS
+725 IIMDLS

-773 LSRELNVPIVPVAIS
+773 LSRELNVPIVPVAIN
-788 GAYDALPRGT
+788 GAYDVLPRGT

-808 VNFLKPILPENHSYD
+808 VKFLKPIMPENHSYD
-823 SLKDIVQSKVTEQLK
+823 SLKDIVQSKVAEQLK
-838 K
+838 KK

>member
-1 MAKFLTIYFN
+1 MFLKD
-11 ILESLLHQIK
+11 H
-21 GKRLFLRDFKK
+21 KK
-32 TALILK
+32 TAMILK
-38 DQKIDYTH
+38 DQKIEYKELISKINSLSTH
-46 LINHVN
+46 LPSV
-52 SFSTL
+52 
-57 LPNNNL
+57 NL

-76 VYAFYSV
+76 AYAFYSV
-83 WIKKAIAVPI
+83 WIKKAVAVPI
-93 DFMSSAEDVA
+93 DFMSSEEDVA
-103 FILNDCKPEV
+103 FILNDCKPEA
-113 IFYSNGTKEVCEKA
+113 IFYTNTTKDVCEKA
-127 IGQLNHKI
+127 TAQLSENI
-135 EKINLDEIKIE
+135 QKINLDEIKFEEIE
-146 ESNVNATFPDPDPNE
+146 GSTSFPEPNPDE

-180 SYDNLLVNIEAVTN
+180 SYDNLLVNIEAVTT
-194 DVNIYKE
+194 DVEIYKS
-201 EDKVMVL
+201 EDFVMIL

-216 LMGTMVIPLSVGG
+216 LVGTMVAPLSVGA
-229 TIVFSPSMASEDIMT
+229 TVVFSPSMASEDIMT

-267 RDKINKSGIAKLLFR
+267 KDKINKSGIAKLLFK
-282 IAEKKNSLTFS
+282 IAEKKNSLNFS
-293 RKIFGSVQRK
+293 RKVFGSVQRK
-303 FGGKIKYMVCGGA
+303 FGGKVKYMVCGGA

-324 DYMTLGFEILEG
+324 DYLTLGFEVLEG

-343 PMITFTRPGRVLP
+343 PMITFTRPGQVLP
-356 GSAGEPLKTNEVKV
+356 GSAGQPLKTNEVKV

-407 GHLENNRIFITG
+407 GHLDDDNRIFITG

-438 ENKIQSMTDVI
+438 ENKIISMTEVI
-449 TEIGVFEKQ
+449 SEIGVFEKS

-471 AKQLGIDDVEEMI
+471 AKTLRIENIEEML
-484 KWQVI
+484 KWDVI
-489 DKYNQSV
+489 DKYNQKV

-505 SLVKEPLPRTRLLKL
+505 SLIKEPLPRTRLLKL

-525 PQLEQISK
+525 PKLEMISK
-533 EKLENVTEPTFQ
+533 EKLESITEPEFQ
-545 EYTLLKEF
+545 EYALIKDF
-553 LQQQKETT
+553 LQQQKDITV
-561 IHPSDHLEI
+561 HPSDHLEI

-589 FGVKLSEAELVGFS
+589 FGVKLSEAELVEFP
-603 NVVKLAENIRDK
+603 NIIKLAENIRDK

-622 AIDWGKIFREK
+622 AIDWGNIFKEH
-633 LDLDLPKSWFTHNI
+633 LDLDLPKSWFTHNF

-658 YFRIK
+658 YFRLK
-663 GEGLENLPEGP
+663 GEGLENIPNGP

-679 NHQSFFDGLFVA
+679 NHQSFFDGLFIA

-697 LMKQTYFYAKEKHVK
+697 LMKQTYFYAKEKHVQNK
-712 NSFLKLLAAKNNV
+712 IVKFIAAKNNV

-744 KRGKNI
+744 KRGRNI
-750 IIFPEGTRTQT
+750 IIFPEGTRTKT
-761 GEIGDFK
+761 GKIGEFK

-773 LSRELNVPIVPVAIS
+773 LSRELNVPIVPVAIN
-788 GAYDALPRGT
+788 GAYDALPSGA
-798 HFPKPWKKIN
+798 HFPKPWKKID
-808 VNFLKPILPENHSYD
+808 VKFLKPILPENHSYD
-823 SLKDIVQSKVTEQLK
+823 SLTDAVQTKVSEQLK
-838 K
+838 